1 MVTTVYRTHGRWQLC
16 PSGDAGVNSGQTPH
30 ESLVITLLAGS
41 GLWLCDSLLPRL
53 TAVAAELTQLLSA
66 LPGIVVLL
74 DDEGAIEYLAPAAVP
89 LNLVRNERLRSSRL
103 RKLVDDVRASGQP
116 TTRDWDVRRGDER
129 DDFVVHA
136 SAFSDG
142 KILLTFDDVSEARRL
157 DAVRRDFVANVSHEL
172 KTPVSALSLLAEAV
186 DEASDD
192 PEAVKH
198 FTKRMRSEAQ
208 RLAVLVADLLD
219 LSFLHH
225 EGLRTIDPIDVDF
238 VVATAVDAVSQVA
251 LNKRVSVEVG
261 GDTGSGIFGD
271 REQLVMALRNLLTN
285 AVSHSPSGS
294 TVTVTVHRAD
304 DAVEIS
310 VTDSGDGIAEDVQAR
325 LFERFFRVD
334 PARSRETG
342 GTGLGLAIVKHVC
355 VNHGGDCTVSSVL
368 GEGATFTLRLPASI
382 DPAGLFDAPD
392 DDDDAVVGDQAST
405 SAHGGDR

>member
-1 MVTTVYRTHGRWQLC
+1 MNAQQNDL
-16 PSGDAGVNSGQTPH
+16 SK
-30 ESLVITLLAGS
+30 GS
-41 GLWLCDSLLPRL
+41 GLWKRGVWLPRL
-53 TAVAAELTQLLSA
+53 MGVAAELTQLLSA
-66 LPGIVVLL
+66 LPGIVVLV
-74 DDEGAIEYLAPAAVP
+74 DDVGAIQYLSPAAVP

-103 RKLVDDVRASGQP
+103 RKLVEHVRTNNTPAS
-116 TTRDWDVRRGDER
+116 RDWDVRRGEER
-129 DDFVVHA
+129 DDFIVHA
-136 SAFSDG
+136 SSFSDG

-198 FTKRMRSEAQ
+198 FTQRMRLEAQ
-208 RLAVLVADLLD
+208 RLAGLVADLLD

-238 VVATAVDAVSQVA
+238 IVATAVDAVSQVA
-251 LNKRVSVEVG
+251 SNKGVEVNVA
-261 GDTGSGIFGD
+261 GDRGCGIFGD

-294 TVTVTVHRAD
+294 TVTVEVHRGD
-304 DAVEIS
+304 DAVEVS
-310 VTDSGDGIAEDVQAR
+310 VTDQGDGIPDEVQAR

-355 VNHGGDCTVSSVL
+355 VNHGGDCTVTSVP
-368 GEGATFTLRLPASI
+368 GQGATFTLRLPAYI
-382 DPAGLFDAPD
+382 DPAGLFDAPED
-392 DDDDAVVGDQAST
+392 DDEALAADKPANAAD
-405 SAHGGDR
+405 GGDR

>member
-1 MVTTVYRTHGRWQLC
+1 M
-16 PSGDAGVNSGQTPH
+16 NSGQTPH

-261 GDTGSGIFGD
+261 GETGSGIFGD

-392 DDDDAVVGDQAST
+392 DDDDAVVGEQAST
-405 SAHGGDR
+405 SVHGGDR

>member
-1 MVTTVYRTHGRWQLC
+1 MWLGVLC
-16 PSGDAGVNSGQTPH
+16 LP
-30 ESLVITLLAGS
+30 TLS
-41 GLWLCDSLLPRL
+41 
-53 TAVAAELTQLLSA
+53 AVAAELTQLLSA
-66 LPGIVVLL
+66 LPGIVVLV
-74 DDEGAIEYLAPAAVP
+74 DDQGAIQYLSPAAVP

-103 RKLVDDVRASGQP
+103 RKLVDDVRLTGQP
-116 TTRDWDVRRGDER
+116 ASRDWDVSRGEER

-136 SAFSDG
+136 SSFSDG
-142 KILLTFDDVSEARRL
+142 NILLTFDDVSEARRL

-198 FTKRMRSEAQ
+198 FTRRMRSEAQ

-225 EGLRTIDPIDVDF
+225 EGLRAIDPIDVD
-238 VVATAVDAVSQVA
+238 VIVATAVDAVSQVA
-251 LNKRVSVEVG
+251 LNKSVTVEVA
-261 GDTGSGIFGD
+261 GDDGAGIFGD

-285 AVSHSPSGS
+285 AVGHAPVGS
-294 TVTVTVHRAD
+294 TITVSVRRGD
-304 DAVEIS
+304 DTVEIS
-310 VTDSGDGIAEDVQAR
+310 VADQGEGIPEDVQAR

-355 VNHGGDCTVSSVL
+355 VNHGGDCVVSSVP
-368 GEGATFTLRLPASI
+368 GEGATFTLRLPAYI
-382 DPAGLFDAPD
+382 DPAGLFDAPEDED
-392 DDDDAVVGDQAST
+392 DGVGQPPPLSPRD
-405 SAHGGDR
+405 GGTR